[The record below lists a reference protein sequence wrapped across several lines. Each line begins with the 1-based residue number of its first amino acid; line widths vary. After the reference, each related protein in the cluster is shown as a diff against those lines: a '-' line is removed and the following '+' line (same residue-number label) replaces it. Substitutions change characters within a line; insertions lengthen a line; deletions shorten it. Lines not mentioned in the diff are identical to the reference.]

1 MSLTADPMFV
11 AAEVQW
17 RRDRLSVG
25 FPDAGRAHRHHG
37 VGVRAAFT
45 AIAHPHRHGRSRT
58 RGTGAPRVA

>member
-25 FPDAGRAHRHHG
+25 FPSAARSPRHHG
-37 VGVRAAFT
+37 AGVRAALAAVT
-45 AIAHPHRHGRSRT
+45 HPHRHGRT
-58 RGTGAPRVA
+58 HGTGTPRTA